1 MNDQPTCKCGAQPD
15 VRTVR
20 NQWVEIVCQSCGRF
34 IAPRSTYAIALSV
47 WRVQQILDDG
57 GADK

>member
-1 MNDQPTCKCGAQPD
+1 MNKQPTCKCGGQPD

-20 NQWVEIVCQSCGRF
+20 NQWVEIVCKSCGRF

-57 GADK
+57 EVAK

>member
-1 MNDQPTCKCGAQPD
+1 MTNTPTCKCGGQPD
-15 VRTVR
+15 VRQVR

-57 GADK
+57 GGDK

>member
-1 MNDQPTCKCGAQPD
+1 MNEKPTCKCGAQPD
-15 VRTVR
+15 VRQVR

-34 IAPRSTYAIALSV
+34 IAPRSNYSIALSV

-57 GADK
+57 EDNK

>member
-1 MNDQPTCKCGAQPD
+1 

-57 GADK
+57 EVAK